1 MEMNFG
7 KQVKTWLILNDM
19 QQKDLAQMLN
29 ISNAYLSD
37 ILLGKRQGKK
47 VREKITLVHYIPISK
62 DITYYLSKY

>member
-37 ILLGKRQGKK
+37 ILLGKRQGKN
-47 VREKITLVHYIPISK
+47 VRENIIKIVNERGASWLA
-62 DITYYLSKY
+62 DC